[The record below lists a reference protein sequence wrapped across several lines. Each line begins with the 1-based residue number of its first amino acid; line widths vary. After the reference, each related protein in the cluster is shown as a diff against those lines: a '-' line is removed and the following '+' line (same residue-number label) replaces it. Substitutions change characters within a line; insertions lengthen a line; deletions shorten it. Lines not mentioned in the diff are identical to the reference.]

1 MGSEYMELKMLD
13 MKKIVTNP
21 LQPRQDFDREKLQ
34 ELANS
39 IKEGELLQ
47 PIVVRKRNSKT
58 TEGDIVVKTPY
69 YEIVCGER
77 RYKAFQILKEPKI
90 PAIVRE
96 IKDDTDALEKSLI
109 ENLQRDNLTSVEREN
124 AVGSLWD
131 SKRYTTQNEL
141 ARKLGMSY
149 APINHMIL
157 SREFRQKEKVAATI
171 STRTLT
177 DTMGLKNEPRKKLLD
192 AIEKDKIRESD
203 VRDVVRKV
211 KEFPEPEQQLEI
223 LQEFEEQEE
232 QSKEIFNGVVE
243 KYRRIA
249 KQEIEPE
256 HYKEN
261 NADMIRLESIKD
273 IYTRA
278 SSITSFYIKKIESD
292 KQRNEAIQYMQKTI
306 IHLTKVINAFN
317 GVNV

>member
-1 MGSEYMELKMLD
+1 MELKMID
-13 MKKIVTNP
+13 MKDIVTNP
-21 LQPRQDFDREKLQ
+21 LQPRQEFDREKLQ

-39 IKEGELLQ
+39 INEGELLQ
-47 PIVVRKRNSKT
+47 PIVVRPNGGK
-58 TEGDIVVKTPY
+58 

-77 RYKAFQILKEPKI
+77 RYKAFQILKEPRI
-90 PAIVRE
+90 PAIVRD

-109 ENLQRDNLTSVEREN
+109 ENWHREDLKSTEREN
-124 AVGSLWD
+124 AVGSLMD
-131 SKRYTTQNEL
+131 SGEYKTLEEL
-141 ARKLGMSY
+141 GKKLGVSY
-149 APINHMIL
+149 RTVDVYYTAYKERKRL
-157 SREFRQKEKVAATI
+157 SVPENV
-171 STRTLT
+171 STTTLDET
-177 DTMGLKNEPRKKLLD
+177 RYLSDEPRKK
-192 AIEKDKIRESD
+192 IISQINKEKINARD